1 VGGVASS
8 LVLMTNLTKGS
19 AGAATS
25 INPPLP
31 AKVAYCLYAR
41 KSTESE
47 EQQVLSIDSQ
57 IKEMIKIAERDGLE
71 IAEIRKESHS
81 AKAVGQRDVF
91 NELVVDIRSGK
102 FTGILT
108 WAPDRLS
115 RNAGDLGALVDLM
128 DQKALIEIRTF
139 SQKFTNN
146 PSEKFMLMILCST
159 AKLENDNKS
168 ENVKRGLRTRC
179 EQGLRPSIAPTGY
192 LNEKRKDKPCEVI
205 VDPVRAPII
214 RQMFEKVAN
223 EQWSGRRIYQWLKN
237 DLKFKT
243 ARGKYLSLSNIFI
256 IFQKT
261 FYYGLFEF
269 PEGSGNWYTGQHTPI
284 ITKEL
289 YDRAREQLKRSE
301 VKNDKEFAFT
311 KLITCGLCG
320 SGITASEKWKYQ
332 KNGNTHRYVYY
343 GCTKKR
349 DVNCQCGY
357 IKEEEIIEQIVTM
370 LDTLDMNELGIKQKF
385 KDEVTRYNK
394 FRRVAL
400 GKSREQNAEL
410 ETFDAKSY
418 AVYILT
424 EGTITEKREL
434 LSNLKS
440 RLMLKNRVISIAKE
454 EAAA

>member
-1 VGGVASS
+1 
-8 LVLMTNLTKGS
+8 MTNQIKGS

-25 INPPLP
+25 TNQPLP

-81 AKAVGQRDVF
+81 AKATGQREVF
-91 NELVVDIRSGK
+91 NELIKDIRGGK
-102 FTGILT
+102 FSGILT

-139 SQKFTNN
+139 SQKFTNS

-179 EQGLRPSIAPTGY
+179 EQGLRPSMAPTGY
-192 LNEKRKDKPCEVI
+192 LNEKRKDKACEVI

-214 RQMFEKVAN
+214 RQIFEKVAN
-223 EQWSGRRIYQWLKN
+223 EQWSGRRIHHWLRN
-237 DLKFKT
+237 EAKFKT
-243 ARGKYLSLSNIFI
+243 TAGKYLSVSNIFMI
-256 IFQKT
+256 LKKT
-261 FYYGLFEF
+261 FYYGVFEY
-269 PEGSGNWYTGQHTPI
+269 PVGSGNWYTGQHAPI

-289 YDRAREQLKRSE
+289 YDAAQEQLVRSE
-301 VKNDKEFAFT
+301 INKNKDKDFAFT

-320 SGITASEKWKYQ
+320 SGITACEKFKYQ
-332 KNGNTHRYVYY
+332 QNGNTHRYVYY
-343 GCTKKR
+343 KCTKAKNP
-349 DVNCQCGY
+349 DCTGGY
-357 IKEEEIIEQIVTM
+357 IKEEEIIEQIVKIF
-370 LDTLDMNELGIKQKF
+370 DTLDINELGVRQKF
-385 KDEVTRYNK
+385 KDEITRYNK
-394 FRRVAL
+394 FRRIAL
-400 GKSREQNAEL
+400 GKSREKRDED
-410 ETFDAKSY
+410 EEFDAKAY
-418 AVYILT
+418 AIYLLT
-424 EGTITEKREL
+424 EGSITEKREL

-440 RLMLKNRVISIAKE
+440 RLILKDKVITLRLE
-454 EAAA
+454 TE

>member
-1 VGGVASS
+1 MAPE
-8 LVLMTNLTKGS
+8 
-19 AGAATS
+19 GAAVRTREQT
-25 INPPLP
+25 IT
-31 AKVAYCLYAR
+31 KVAYCLYAR

-57 IKEMIKIAERDGLE
+57 IKEMIQIAERDGLE

-81 AKAVGQRDVF
+81 AKAVGQREVF
-91 NELVVDIRSGK
+91 NELLKDIRSGK
-102 FTGILT
+102 FNGILT

-115 RNAGDLGALVDLM
+115 RNAGDLGSLVDLM
-128 DQKALIEIRTF
+128 DQKALAEIRTF

-168 ENVKRGLRTRC
+168 ENVKRGLRTRV
-179 EQGLRPSIAPTGY
+179 EMGLWPNVAPTGY
-192 LNEKRKDKPCEVI
+192 LNEKRKDKKCEVI
-205 VDPVRAPII
+205 VDPVRGAII

-223 EQWSGRRIYQWLKN
+223 EQWSGRRIYLWLKN

-243 ARGKYLSLSNIFI
+243 ITGKDLSLSNIFI
-256 IFQKT
+256 ILQKT
-261 FYYGLFEF
+261 FYYGTFEY
-269 PEGSGNWYTGQHTPI
+269 PVGSGNWYTGNHVPI

-289 YDRAREQLKRSE
+289 FDRTREQMKRSE

-320 SGITASEKWKYQ
+320 SGITASERWKYQ
-332 KNGNTHRYVYY
+332 QNGNTHRYVYY

-349 DVNCQCGY
+349 DVNCPCGY

-370 LDTLDMNELGIKQKF
+370 LDALDINELGIKQKF
-385 KDEVTRYNK
+385 KDEIVRYNK
-394 FRRVAL
+394 FRKIAL
-400 GKSREQNAEL
+400 GRGKEQHAEL
-410 ETFDAKSY
+410 EIFNAKSY

-440 RLMLKNRVISIAKE
+440 RLMLKNRILSVVSP
-454 EAAA
+454 EAA